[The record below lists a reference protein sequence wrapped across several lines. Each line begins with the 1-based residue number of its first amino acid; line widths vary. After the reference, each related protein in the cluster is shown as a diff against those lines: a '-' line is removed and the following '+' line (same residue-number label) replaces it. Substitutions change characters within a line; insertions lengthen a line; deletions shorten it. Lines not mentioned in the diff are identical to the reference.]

1 MSCLL
6 LFFAGIPIKEVVGL
20 RPNMYSLTYDIMRKD
35 AVRDEIIHTEEMKVV
50 KGIAKCEIKKTLR
63 HEMYKNCLL
72 EETTTMNSM
81 WSIRSKN
88 HELYIDLLNKK
99 GLCSFDDKRYWIN
112 PVESYAFGHYRIN
125 V

>member
-20 RPNMYSLTYDIMRKD
+20 RPKMYRLTYDIMRKD
-35 AVRDEIIHTEEMKVV
+35 AVVDEIIHTEEKKVA
-50 KGIAKCEIKKTLR
+50 KGIAKCEIKKDCV
-63 HEMYKNCLL
+63 MKCIKNCLL

-81 WSIRSKN
+81 RSIRSKN

-99 GLCSFDDKRYWIN
+99 GLKYRRQAMLDKSCGKLRLWTL
-112 PVESYAFGHYRIN
+112 
-125 V
+125 